1 MQGGGY
7 VDDLAVFPAFQGQG
21 VGRALL
27 AAAGAVEA
35 RTQRGASLSLDVR
48 AANVPAINLYRAL
61 GFQFSEL
68 MHPSFLDWDGGYEG
82 MVDAAE
88 VAAKCPLNADI
99 TAC

>member
-48 AANVPAINLYRAL
+48 AANVPAIK
-61 GFQFSEL
+61 
-68 MHPSFLDWDGGYEG
+68 W
-82 MVDAAE
+82 
-88 VAAKCPLNADI
+88 
-99 TAC
+99 